1 MSLTR
6 FDGVWRIDTS
16 QDEYGGRPVSRLIK
30 DGIYRC
36 GNCVTKVE
44 VPADGRFHSFDGGQD
59 FDAVAVTIRGARQVD
74 FRYRKAGRLAETV
87 TERVSADGNTL
98 TFRNVDLTAPDGK
111 PTIAEGQRARIGA
124 SPAGAHPVSGEW
136 RQLGGAKESAER
148 LTLTIRT
155 NGDAVTIVQPTGR
168 QVSARLGGPAMPI
181 VGDQAGRVMRIDA
194 APPNALR
201 TTTSL
206 AGKDV
211 QAGLITVAA
220 DGRSLT
226 FEVQDL
232 GLGQTIKFVAV
243 KE

>member
-1 MSLTR
+1 
-6 FDGVWRIDTS
+6 
-16 QDEYGGRPVSRLIK
+16 
-30 DGIYRC
+30 
-36 GNCVTKVE
+36 
-44 VPADGRFHSFDGGQD
+44 
-59 FDAVAVTIRGARQVD
+59 
-74 FRYRKAGRLAETV
+74 
-87 TERVSADGNTL
+87 
-98 TFRNVDLTAPDGK
+98 
-111 PTIAEGQRARIGA
+111 
-124 SPAGAHPVSGEW
+124 
-136 RQLGGAKESAER
+136 
-148 LTLTIRT
+148 
-155 NGDAVTIVQPTGR
+155 
-168 QVSARLGGPAMPI
+168 MPI